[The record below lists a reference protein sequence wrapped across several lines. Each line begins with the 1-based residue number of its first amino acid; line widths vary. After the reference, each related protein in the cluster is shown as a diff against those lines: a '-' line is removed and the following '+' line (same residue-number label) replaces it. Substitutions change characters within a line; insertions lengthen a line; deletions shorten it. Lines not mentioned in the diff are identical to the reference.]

1 MNCNDKARSTPSTLE
16 IRNLVTS
23 EAGRCMVRSGCPASH
38 DIVIRNWGGIPYS
51 VDVHGECQ
59 TPCVRYRE
67 TDGFPRKYWDPSTL
81 LVQSYPG
88 SGAPPERVVASKPLM
103 SCCAARAQNIRADL
117 CWDVPG
123 WPCASGKESLVAQV
137 DTL

>member
-1 MNCNDKARSTPSTLE
+1 MNCNDRARSTPSTLE

-23 EAGRCMVRSGCPASH
+23 EAGRCIVRSELPASH

-51 VDVHGECQ
+51 VDIHGECQ
-59 TPCVRYRE
+59 TPCVRYQGTNGLPE
-67 TDGFPRKYWDPSTL
+67 ESWDENAL

-88 SGAPPERVVASKPLM
+88 SGAPPMQAAASKPLM
-103 SCCAARAQNIRADL
+103 SLGAARAQRIRTDL
-117 CWDVPG
+117 TWVVPG
-123 WPCASGKESLVAQV
+123 WSCASGKESLIAQV